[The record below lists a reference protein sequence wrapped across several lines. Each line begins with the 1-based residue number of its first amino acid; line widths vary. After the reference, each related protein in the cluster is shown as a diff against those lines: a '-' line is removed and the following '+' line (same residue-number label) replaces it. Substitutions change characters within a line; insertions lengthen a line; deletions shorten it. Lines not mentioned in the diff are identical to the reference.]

1 MSFPQWIVP
10 VASAAAVLVA
20 LGTAWFAHV
29 RWRRDR
35 RPKLLVRLVRE
46 PHIEGD
52 SHPYTGFAKLWVEV
66 YNDGGAAAE
75 QVLAESMDVDFS
87 KHNSDLPTA
96 IRFKGAFLKPGESGS
111 VLLGRDRHVRLPHPG
126 LQPFTMKARCRGFG
140 CRWRVRLDPRDVL
153 P

>member
-1 MSFPQWIVP
+1 MSFPPWIVP
-10 VASAAAVLVA
+10 VASATAVLVA
-20 LGTAWFAHV
+20 LGTAWFAHI

-52 SHPYTGFAKLWVEV
+52 SGPYTGFAKLWVEV

-75 QVLAESMDVDFS
+75 EVVAESTDVDFS
-87 KHNSDLPTA
+87 KHNSELPTE
-96 IRFKGAFLKPGESGS
+96 ICFKGAFPKPGESGT
-111 VLLGRDRHVRLPHPG
+111 VLLGRDRNVRFPGPG
-126 LQPFTMKARCRGFG
+126 LHSFAVIAECKGFRCR
-140 CRWRVRLDPRDVL
+140 WKVRLDPRDVL

>member
-1 MSFPQWIVP
+1 MSFPQWIAP

-35 RPKLLVRLVRE
+35 RPKLLVRLARE
-46 PHIEGD
+46 PHREGD
-52 SHPYTGFAKLWVEV
+52 AGPYIGFAKLWVEV

-75 QVLAESMDVDFS
+75 QILAESMDVDFS
-87 KHNSDLPTA
+87 QHNSNLSAA
-96 IRFKGAFLKPGESGS
+96 IRFKGAFLKPGESGT
-111 VLLGRDRHVRLPHPG
+111 VLLGRDRDVRFPHPG
-126 LQPFTMKARCRGFG
+126 LQPFAVIARCKGFG
-140 CRWRVRLDPRDVL
+140 CRWSVRLDPRDVL